1 MSKLMVIAGAT
12 GLIGAASVDIAIKR
26 GWRVIALVRNPA
38 KLKPR
43 EGLEAWA
50 ADFDDLGALAERLKA
65 LAPKAFLC
73 ALGTTIKIAGSQE
86 AFARVDLDYVT
97 AFARLGTACGAT
109 SFGIVTAVGSSEASS
124 NFYLRTKGK
133 AEAAARAAGYE
144 HVESAQPSFL
154 VGERVEQRAGEG
166 MATAVSQT
174 LAPLLLG
181 PLAKYRPISGA
192 DVARAL
198 VAGLE
203 QPQRGVFVRR
213 YADLRAMAQ
222 A

>member
-12 GLIGAASVDIAIKR
+12 GLIGAAAVDIAIAR
-26 GWRVIALVRNPA
+26 GWRVIALVRSPA

-43 EGLEAWA
+43 DGLDAWA

-73 ALGTTIKIAGSQE
+73 TLGTTIKIAGSQE
-86 AFARVDLDYVT
+86 AFAKVDLD
-97 AFARLGTACGAT
+97 AALDPQQF
-109 SFGIVTAVGSSEASS
+109 VG
-124 NFYLRTKGK
+124 
-133 AEAAARAAGYE
+133 AAGYE
-144 HVESAQPSFL
+144 HVEIAQPSFL
-154 VGERVEQRAGEG
+154 VGERAEQRAGEG
-166 MATAVSQT
+166 MATAVSQA

-181 PLAKYRPISGA
+181 PLAKYRPISGV

-213 YADLRAMAQ
+213 YADLRTMAQ